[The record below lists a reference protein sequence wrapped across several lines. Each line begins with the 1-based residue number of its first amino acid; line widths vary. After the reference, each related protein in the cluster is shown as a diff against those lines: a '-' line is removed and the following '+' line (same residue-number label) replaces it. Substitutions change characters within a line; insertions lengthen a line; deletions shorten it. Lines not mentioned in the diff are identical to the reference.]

1 MAFELLFS
9 RFQWVHWV
17 FTELF
22 FTGVE
27 GVSSHRDRSAKNM
40 FLHDW
45 TASLFDSDLKINDPI
60 ESISSEFIDV
70 IVVIDYAVGY
80 ASLRSTWTSMKAIP
94 REKSN
99 LPKKK
104 INRVGLL
111 CIEWDSSKISNS
123 TWNGPERESDQL
135 VERMAD
141 ATRQWRHRRRRKR
154 PKMSRNPIDIVA
166 VPAAKLG
173 NAWGVGGEVG
183 GDQRPCVI
191 GYF

>member
-17 FTELF
+17 FTEF
-22 FTGVE
+22 IFTGVE

-45 TASLFDSDLKINDPI
+45 TASLFGSDLKINDPI

-104 INRVGLL
+104 STG
-111 CIEWDSSKISNS
+111 SASFASN
-123 TWNGPERESDQL
+123 GI
-135 VERMAD
+135 
-141 ATRQWRHRRRRKR
+141 HRRYRIPRGTVRKGKAINWWNEW
-154 PKMSRNPIDIVA
+154 PTPPGNDDIDDEEKGRKCHEIQSTSLRCHQQNSVT
-166 VPAAKLG
+166 PE
-173 NAWGVGGEVG
+173 AWAGK
-183 GDQRPCVI
+183 
-191 GYF
+191 